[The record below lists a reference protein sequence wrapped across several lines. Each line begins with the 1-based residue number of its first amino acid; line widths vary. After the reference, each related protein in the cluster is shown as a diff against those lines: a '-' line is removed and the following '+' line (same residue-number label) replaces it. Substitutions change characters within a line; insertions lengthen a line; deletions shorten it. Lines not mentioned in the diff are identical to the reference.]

1 MKGGIPRRLMV
12 VASLIVVQD
21 LAFFAAISPLLP
33 HYISD
38 LGLSE
43 TEAGVLT
50 AAYPAGTMLA
60 ALPAGFL
67 AARAGPRVAVIG
79 GLLLLGGSSVAFGF
93 AQDIVVLDSARFLQG
108 IAGALTW
115 AGAFTWVIEAD
126 SGERRGTLIGT
137 LMGFAIAGALLGP
150 PLGAIAETV
159 GTELIFGS
167 VLVVSLVL
175 AGISFRL
182 PEPGTIAYD
191 GVRDVLRALGRRPV
205 LIAGALL
212 AVPSIEFGAVGVLVP
227 LRISELGAGALAI
240 AAGFT
245 VGAAAEGALSP
256 LAGRLSDKG
265 SWIKPY
271 VLGLAISAV
280 AVAAIGIAAGLK
292 LVLLAVIGTSIG
304 SGICFTP
311 ATKAVSDGAEAS
323 GLHQGMAAGVT
334 NIAWA
339 GGEVLGSVIGGSAAD
354 SYGLGAALLAIAAF
368 LAIAALVV
376 WRGQPGVASG

>member
-1 MKGGIPRRLMV
+1 MV